1 MMKLL
6 KKSVLLS
13 LCLMLTFSL
22 IPSVSALGYDDT
34 SGKQEINSS
43 DDKNSNENLQNS
55 EKKTELEQAESNDKK
70 ASEKALPVVKSRP
83 KRAIAQSDN
92 IKLGNGIIANFKY
105 EKKIDMRNA
114 KDRKSIPDA
123 DFNFTLSTIS
133 QADESTYGIG
143 KMFGNADKDAET
155 YKIMA
160 GNLGG
165 GKSQIPFSQV
175 NFRKTDGYDAELT
188 RLIDSKDAGV
198 DTINH
203 ILKYDWGEMRSS
215 DHQRTAIARKP
226 TAEEEAEYRKGDTAK
241 SWPKD
246 TILWSGSVEF
256 EDDEENPGSYEAGCA
271 LMWDYDFDTFQYV
284 QEFGLQHNLTVSYY
298 AYTYRKPLLTHQEKD
313 SDGNYISVSK
323 GLISPHDYYKMC
335 TKLYESNQLERTEGM
350 EGSQISYR
358 FLLKEDEV
366 GDSKFESNNETKIVD
381 FIPAFYDNVDHTN
394 YTSVMLVF
402 NSVDEADNFY
412 SNYIKHTEQTGF
424 AFDWR
429 LDKNGFAP
437 NANFT
442 NEYVADDKPIQ
453 ENPNNNPNDNPS
465 NGGHNRINSANPY
478 TGDIGNIALWVIS
491 LVVCIG
497 LVGTLLFKRMRR

>member
-1 MMKLL
+1 MMKVL

-13 LCLMLTFSL
+13 LCFMLTFTL

-34 SGKQEINSS
+34 SGKHEINSAN
-43 DDKNSNENLQNS
+43 DKNSSENLQNS
-55 EKKTELEQAESNDKK
+55 EGKTELEQAEANDKTG
-70 ASEKALPVVKSRP
+70 SEKALPVVKSRK
-83 KRAIAQSDN
+83 KRVFEVIDN

-143 KMFGNADKDAET
+143 KMYGNPDEDET

-160 GNLGG
+160 GNLGD
-165 GKSQIPFSQV
+165 GKSSIPFSRV
-175 NFRKTDGYDAELT
+175 NFRKTDGYDSELT

-203 ILKYDWGEMRSS
+203 ILKYDWGEMRST
-215 DHQRTAIARKP
+215 DRQRTAIARKP
-226 TAEEEAEYRKGDTAK
+226 TAEEEAAYRNGDTAK
-241 SWPKD
+241 SWPED
-246 TILWSGSVEF
+246 TICWSGSVEF
-256 EDDEENPGSYEAGCA
+256 PDDAVNPGSYEEGCE

-284 QEFGLQHNLTVSYY
+284 QKFGLNHNRAVNYY

-335 TKLYESNQLERTEGM
+335 TKLYEVNNLERTVGM
-350 EGSQISYR
+350 ESSQISYR

-366 GDSKFESNNETKIVD
+366 GDSNFESNNETKIVD
-381 FIPAFYDNVDHTN
+381 FIPQNYDYTN
-394 YTSVMLVF
+394 TIPYTSTMLVF
-402 NSVDEADNFY
+402 NSIDEADNFY
-412 SNYIKHTEQTGF
+412 SNCIKHAEKTGF

-429 LDKNGFAP
+429 LDNNGFAP

-442 NEYVADDKPIQ
+442 NEYVTDDKPIQ

-478 TGDIGNIALWVIS
+478 TGDIGNVALWVIS